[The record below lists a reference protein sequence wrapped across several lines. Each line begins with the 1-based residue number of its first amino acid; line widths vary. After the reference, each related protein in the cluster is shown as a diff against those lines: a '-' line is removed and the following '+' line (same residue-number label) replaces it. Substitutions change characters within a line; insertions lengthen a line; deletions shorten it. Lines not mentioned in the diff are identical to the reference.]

1 MKTRSATLLMALL
14 ALSACTSEPKPPPGV
29 AAADNRKCFWA
40 SQVNNFQAVD
50 ENIVNIRVGV
60 RDVYQMTM
68 FGPCPE
74 IDWANRI
81 ALRSHGGSSICT
93 GLDAEVISPSSLG
106 PQRCAIRDIR
116 HLTPEQVAALPAKDR
131 P

>member
-1 MKTRSATLLMALL
+1 MKTPAATLLLALL
-14 ALSACTSEPKPPPGV
+14 ALNACTSEPKPPPGV
-29 AAADNRKCFWA
+29 AASDVRRCFWA
-40 SQVNNFQAVD
+40 NNVNNFQAVD
-50 ENIVNIRVGV
+50 ENTVNIRVGV

-81 ALRSHGGSSICT
+81 ALKSHGGSSICT

-106 PQRCAIRDIR
+106 PQRCPIRDIR